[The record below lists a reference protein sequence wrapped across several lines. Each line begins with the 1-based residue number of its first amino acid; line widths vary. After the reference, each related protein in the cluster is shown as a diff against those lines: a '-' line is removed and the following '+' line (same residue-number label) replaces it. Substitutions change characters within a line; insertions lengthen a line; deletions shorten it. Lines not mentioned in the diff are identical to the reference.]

1 MLLWRPVTALNVIHK
16 MLCQNLLKITVIK
29 YMIAVTWDDVKMSDE
44 IPIIDKSF
52 NESELNIA

>member
-1 MLLWRPVTALNVIHK
+1 MTALNVIHK

-29 YMIAVTWDDVKMSDE
+29 YMIAVTWDEVKMSDE